1 MEGTRNSGR
10 ARRRSIARSFFNA
23 AFVSSTVL
31 AGALMYGC
39 QRGVGD
45 NPLAPDAKESRE
57 SFVSHQLMV
66 REAPKPIHLPKSSQG
81 SQRLSVTD
89 SVDAA
94 KGGTIV
100 LSSTFLDTARRP
112 VSILIR
118 LKFPPEALSQSTNI
132 TISLDSTD
140 LITDITFGPHGTT
153 FNHTVL
159 LDVQISGFDFTGYDA
174 GSVDVWYVDQG
185 LWVESLQSQKILVNP
200 TAGLLVAQ
208 DVELH
213 HFSRYAF
220 GR

>member
-1 MEGTRNSGR
+1 MEGTIYSGR
-10 ARRRSIARSFFNA
+10 GWRRAIVRRFCHAVTVPAI
-23 AFVSSTVL
+23 VL
-31 AGALMYGC
+31 AGAMMYGC
-39 QRGVGD
+39 KQGAGD